1 MRDYQRMAPTK
12 LTDETLESILWNKA
26 PVELQREVREI
37 PDGSVQEL
45 LQRLLRAEE
54 VVAERK
60 RRSQASENAHK
71 LHTHVT
77 ARNSPSQGSENDKEA
92 TVSKLPGGSRSQGT
106 PEIVV
111 RHMKCFKCHQKG
123 HVAKD
128 CPQNANSARVIAVDQ
143 ETTSDEECWVR
154 VRVLT
159 MEEEMEQNSVS
170 NTGPTYKVN
179 VVVEGL
185 QSRAL
190 VDSGSQILLVRTEM
204 LPKLKGLNN
213 WTLEECKSK
222 TSKLISQP
230 QGAGGSEL
238 GAKKIV
244 FLSVMLEATG
254 KSLCI
259 PCYVVDSTR
268 PLWQGAVKNCGLV
281 LGTNAIVGFGI
292 QLVHENRTAVQ
303 PVSRNTGIADSPT
316 EKVTRLVL
324 SGVTRTGPRMTKH
337 VKARVVQAGG
347 INTSDQKRGVMSPN
361 EIVLANVGCDF
372 VEQLWDGESTVLI
385 DLNNWGA
392 EPQTLDKGQE
402 IGLIEPVTLVERDD
416 KIWHDTGENTSV

>member
-1 MRDYQRMAPTK
+1 M
-12 LTDETLESILWNKA
+12 
-26 PVELQREVREI
+26 
-37 PDGSVQEL
+37 
-45 LQRLLRAEE
+45 
-54 VVAERK
+54 
-60 RRSQASENAHK
+60 
-71 LHTHVT
+71 
-77 ARNSPSQGSENDKEA
+77 
-92 TVSKLPGGSRSQGT
+92 
-106 PEIVV
+106 
-111 RHMKCFKCHQKG
+111 
-123 HVAKD
+123 
-128 CPQNANSARVIAVDQ
+128 
-143 ETTSDEECWVR
+143 
-154 VRVLT
+154 
-159 MEEEMEQNSVS
+159 
-170 NTGPTYKVN
+170 N

-190 VDSGSQILLVRTEM
+190 VDNGSQISLVHTEM

-222 TSKLISQP
+222 TSKMISQS
-230 QGAGGSEL
+230 QGAGGSGL

-244 FLSVMLEATG
+244 FLSVMQEATG

-281 LGTNAIVGFGI
+281 LGTNATVGFGI
-292 QLVHENRTAVQ
+292 QLVHENGTVVQ
-303 PVSRNTGIADSPT
+303 PVSRNTGIVDSPT

-324 SGVTRTGPRMTKH
+324 SGVTRIGPRMTRR

-347 INTSDQKRGVMSPN
+347 INTSDQKIGVMSPN
-361 EIVLANVGCDF
+361 ETVLANADCDF

-416 KIWHDTGENTSV
+416 PIWHDTEENTSVQVCQVEGLGERKEELRRRLQIFDSCTEEDRKQLQELLLQHDGVFALDDQELGETDRVTHSIDTGNAKPVQTLPRRLPYALRKELELELSTLLDIGCIEPSNSSYASPLVLVRKKNGALRVCVCVLQGCKQRYSAR